1 MSSSSPSLTSLPTCV
16 KASCELKPHESQLHS
31 NGGNTTFVSGPNCSE
46 IVQLRRSGSSASP
59 SDESE
64 ICSHLILQTK
74 RKASKTPKP
83 EKKAAVEKAPNKAE
97 AEAPAP
103 APTPKP
109 AKVQKDTKKA
119 KTKAVEAEAAQICCH
134 RYSSC

>member
-1 MSSSSPSLTSLPTCV
+1 MEAEAQPAQVTKV
-16 KASCELKPHESQLHS
+16 KFVLI
-31 NGGNTTFVSGPNCSE
+31 TF
-46 IVQLRRSGSSASP
+46 
-59 SDESE
+59 
-64 ICSHLILQTK
+64 LQTK
-74 RKASKTPKP
+74 RKASKTP
-83 EKKAAVEKAPNKAE
+83 EKKAAVEKAPKKAE

-134 RYSSC
+134 RYSSCRMIAEAHSVLCD